1 MEVKAV
7 NKQRILVV
15 DDSEAT
21 RFYLTHFLSARGY
34 EVECL
39 DAGERVIPRLA
50 SAGRP
55 ALVLLDLLMPSTD
68 GLAVLAQMTRL
79 PEPVPTI
86 VLSAVG
92 QVSTIVKAMRLGAV
106 DYLNKP
112 FDDED
117 LELAIRNVLQNLEPR
132 STGNQKAISQSQ
144 SAREFE
150 IISANPRMQRI
161 REIASLVAEA
171 DVPILISGESGVGK
185 EVVARF
191 IHSRSTRRNQP
202 FVKVNCA
209 ALPDDLLESELFG
222 YERGAFTGAVHNKP
236 GKFELANKGTLLL
249 DEIGEMSFRLQAKL
263 LHVLQDGEFTR
274 LGATSPMRVEVRVL
288 AATNKHLETAVTEGE
303 FREDLF
309 FRLNVVR
316 IEVPPL
322 RERRED
328 LPLLCRFFLEKYR
341 AKYNPGLVQLPRDL
355 VQAFDR
361 YNWPGNV
368 RQLENLIRRFLVLR
382 DSEPVLADLR
392 QQVSSAENGSGKK
405 LSLRELSAIA
415 AEQTER
421 DVILRALEET
431 NWNRKLA
438 ARKLNICYKSL
449 LNKLHKW
456 GIPGRAS
463 RSANAAEAA
472 PAADTR
478 MNVPFRYLT
487 Q

>member
-1 MEVKAV
+1 M
-7 NKQRILVV
+7 NKQRVLVV
-15 DDSEAT
+15 DDSEDT
-21 RFYLTHFLSARGY
+21 RTYLTHFLFARGY

-50 SAGRP
+50 FPGRP

-68 GLAVLAQMTRL
+68 GLDVLAQMARF

-92 QVSTIVKAMRLGAV
+92 QVTTIVKAMRLGAV
-106 DYLNKP
+106 DYLMKP

-117 LELAIRNVLQNLEPR
+117 LELAIRNVLQHQEPR
-132 STGNQKAISQSQ
+132 NTGNQKAISQSQ
-144 SAREFE
+144 STCEFE

-161 REIASLVAEA
+161 REIASLVTDT
-171 DVPILISGESGVGK
+171 DVPVLISGESGVGK

-191 IHSRSTRRNQP
+191 IHTRSTRRNQP

-249 DEIGEMSFRLQAKL
+249 DEIGEMSSRLQAKL

-274 LGATSPMRVEVRVL
+274 LGGTSPMRVEVRVL
-288 AATNKHLETAVTEGE
+288 AATNKNLETAVSEGN

-328 LPLLCRFFLEKYR
+328 LPMLCRFFLEKYR
-341 AKYNPGLVQLPRDL
+341 AKYSPDPIQLPHEL
-355 VQAFDR
+355 TEAFDR

-382 DSEPVLADLR
+382 DPELVLADLR
-392 QQVSSAENGSGKK
+392 QPATSAEADGGKK
-405 LSLRELSAIA
+405 LSLRELSAVA
-415 AEQTER
+415 AEKTER

-449 LNKLHKW
+449 LNKLHRW
-456 GIPGRAS
+456 GIPGRSS
-463 RSANAAEAA
+463 RSTSPSEAA
-472 PAADTR
+472 PAGDR
-478 MNVPFRYLT
+478 MNAPFRYLR